1 MSKLKIKLLELL
13 LNNIYKYNKNECR
26 EKYMETV
33 MDDLYSLIKWFT
45 MQIRTV
51 LDNIYEQTN

>member
-1 MSKLKIKLLELL
+1 MLEKLKIKLLEIL

-33 MDDLYSLIKWFT
+33 MDELYSLIK
-45 MQIRTV
+45 
-51 LDNIYEQTN
+51 

>member
-1 MSKLKIKLLELL
+1 MEKLKIKLLELL

-33 MDDLYSLIKWFT
+33 MDDLYSLIK
-45 MQIRTV
+45 
-51 LDNIYEQTN
+51 

>member
-1 MSKLKIKLLELL
+1 MLEKLKIKLLELL

-33 MDDLYSLIKWFT
+33 MDDLYFLIK
-45 MQIRTV
+45 
-51 LDNIYEQTN
+51 

>member
-1 MSKLKIKLLELL
+1 MLELKLKLLKLL

-33 MDDLYSLIKWFT
+33 MDDLYSLIK
-45 MQIRTV
+45 
-51 LDNIYEQTN
+51 

>member
-1 MSKLKIKLLELL
+1 LDNINVRTNKTNKNIKIMNYLKIKLLEIL

-33 MDDLYSLIKWFT
+33 MDEVYSLIK
-45 MQIRTV
+45 
-51 LDNIYEQTN
+51 

>member
-1 MSKLKIKLLELL
+1 MLNSIKIKLLELL

-33 MDDLYSLIKWFT
+33 MDDLYSLIK
-45 MQIRTV
+45 
-51 LDNIYEQTN
+51 

>member
-1 MSKLKIKLLELL
+1 MEKLKIKLLELL

-33 MDDLYSLIKWFT
+33 MDELYSLIK
-45 MQIRTV
+45 
-51 LDNIYEQTN
+51 

>member
-1 MSKLKIKLLELL
+1 MKNLKIKLLELL

-33 MDDLYSLIKWFT
+33 MDDLYSLIK
-45 MQIRTV
+45 
-51 LDNIYEQTN
+51 

>member
-1 MSKLKIKLLELL
+1 MEKLKIKLLEIL

-33 MDDLYSLIKWFT
+33 IDELYSLIK
-45 MQIRTV
+45 
-51 LDNIYEQTN
+51 